1 MKFFEWNEEKNAKL
15 KKERGISFDQVA
27 SKINDKKELGVIKN
41 PSKNFPDQ
49 KVYVVEINEYI
60 YYVPFVE
67 NEGRIFLKTIIPSR
81 KATKKYLQR
90 I

>member
-1 MKFFEWNEEKNAKL
+1 VKFFEWNEEKNAKL